1 MLRKAVYAGSFDP
14 PTNGHLWMI
23 KTSAKLFDE
32 LVIAVGDNPDKQ
44 STFTTKERVMMLEL
58 ATRGMKKIR
67 IETFDRT
74 FLVDYAKK
82 ISANY
87 IVRGIRSATDYE
99 YEKIMRYINADLHP
113 TITTIFLTPP
123 REYVEI
129 SSTMIKS
136 LIGPKGWEKLIYQ
149 YLPKP
154 VYKLI
159 LKSYKTED
167 LTKIGRAHV

>member
-1 MLRKAVYAGSFDP
+1 MKRAVYAGSFDP

-23 KTSAKLFDE
+23 QASAKLFDE
-32 LVIAVGDNPDKQ
+32 LVVAVGNNPDKQ

-67 IETFDRT
+67 IETFNRI

-136 LIGPKGWEKLIYQ
+136 LIGPKGWEKLVYQ

-159 LKSYKTED
+159 LKSHKTED
-167 LTKIGRAHV
+167 LTNI